1 MDYTLNRENLTL
13 ASFKQSS
20 TVNSN
25 FETYLTFLYGVTLN
39 LSHQD
44 ASFEYPYDYIWS
56 DNFFD
61 QKSGKIGRNSKIL
74 SKLS

>member
-56 DNFFD
+56 DNFFYQKVAKLVET
-61 QKSGKIGRNSKIL
+61 QKSS
-74 SKLS
+74 